1 MQVPECL
8 QNCVDEG
15 EACDPNAEAAGASAA
30 STACPAWC
38 TNEDTDGMCRGVPAC
53 QPCPVCDE
61 ILEAMAQEQAGA
73 SYGGT
78 TSGGTG
84 GAGSTY
90 SYSGSDG
97 ATGAQAGTPGCAA
110 WCNANTC
117 GEGDCVSCEACTSPT
132 ASHCPAW

>member
-73 SYGGT
+73 SYAGEGGK
-78 TSGGTG
+78 
-84 GAGSTY
+84 STY
-90 SYSGSDG
+90 SYAGGSD
-97 ATGAQAGTPGCAA
+97 P
-110 WCNANTC
+110 AN
-117 GEGDCVSCEACTSPT
+117 DPS
-132 ASHCPAW
+132 W